1 MSQKKVDKYK
11 NNKFGRSS
19 AQKKERVEFVLE
31 MAAWILIA
39 ALFVGWLFRLREDP
53 GERGQCESRYSNGY
67 ISTDRLYFRI
77 IIRQRRVRDYL
88 TGSGSEGRLQI
99 FV

>member
-31 MAAWILIA
+31 MAAWILDR
-39 ALFVGWLFRLREDP
+39 LFRLCEDP

>member
-39 ALFVGWLFRLREDP
+39 ALFVGWI
-53 GERGQCESRYSNGY
+53 GCWIGYSAYAKIQAKEASVKVDTVMDTSALTDY
-67 ISTDRLYFRI
+67 ISGLSSD
-77 IIRQRRVRDYL
+77 
-88 TGSGSEGRLQI
+88 SAE
-99 FV
+99 

>member
-1 MSQKKVDKYK
+1 MTNIKT
-11 NNKFGRSS
+11 NKFGRSS

-39 ALFVGWLFRLREDP
+39 ALFVGWIGYSAYAKIQRKEASVKVDN
-53 GERGQCESRYSNGY
+53 SNGY

>member
-19 AQKKERVEFVLE
+19 VQKKERDGSVDSDRGTVCRLDR
-31 MAAWILIA
+31 
-39 ALFVGWLFRLREDP
+39 LFRLCEDP

-77 IIRQRRVRDYL
+77 IFRQRRVKACL
-88 TGSGSEGRLQI
+88 MTVTKI
-99 FV
+99 K

>member
-19 AQKKERVEFVLE
+19 AQKKERVEFVRSTVCRLDR
-31 MAAWILIA
+31 
-39 ALFVGWLFRLREDP
+39 LFRLHEDP

>member
-39 ALFVGWLFRLREDP
+39 ALFVGWI
-53 GERGQCESRYSNGY
+53 GYSAY
-67 ISTDRLYFRI
+67 AK
-77 IIRQRRVRDYL
+77 IRQRRQITDICL
-88 TGSGSEGRLQI
+88 TTVTEIAKNEEISRMYK
-99 FV
+99 